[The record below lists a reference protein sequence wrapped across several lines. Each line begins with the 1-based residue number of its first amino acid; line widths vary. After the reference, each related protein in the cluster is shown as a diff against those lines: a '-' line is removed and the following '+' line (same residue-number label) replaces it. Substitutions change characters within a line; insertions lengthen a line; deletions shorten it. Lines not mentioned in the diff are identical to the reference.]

1 MTISKE
7 KEPLKQDKLLNKLE
21 DRHID
26 IKDEPLS
33 DFIPKKMTEEG
44 KYKYPYTIPIFQ
56 RDFVWDLDKISLL
69 FDSIYRGYTIG
80 NLLLWVTNEKLAH
93 KNVGDKDALPLD
105 RIEDKEY
112 TYVLDGQQR
121 LTSLY
126 SILRGKLVYRSGR
139 KKPKSYKIYFDTKND
154 EFLKFN
160 AKLEEFNN
168 KTLKNI
174 EKEGNLDGFRF
185 IDLSLIFDDKEV
197 SSTLRRLNNAVGH
210 VQIKYETKRQKDFRK
225 WLNEKFKYSEDDK
238 IRNGLLEFHKISQDI
253 YKVNG
258 IIEGE
263 EKESKLKIEKQYFHR
278 EPEYFEE
285 ISADLSE
292 INDIIN
298 GIDFKFDE
306 KQSYYN
312 QRMKEGFLIRNWECE
327 KRVIRE
333 LGLKCDFRREKTQVE
348 VEFGNARAYYQDY
361 IKFLLAY
368 NRGIISLGVLIVPT
382 LSFANL
388 LCEIGKKQ
396 AIERRKLIGDYT
408 IPIYSGMM
416 NFEKAAREIKYLEF
430 MLNMPISIMGVDC
443 EVL

>member
-1 MTISKE
+1 MIFKHFVGKSTLKEGLTIS
-7 KEPLKQDKLLNKLE
+7 
-21 DRHID
+21 
-26 IKDEPLS
+26 
-33 DFIPKKMTEEG
+33 
-44 KYKYPYTIPIFQ
+44 
-56 RDFVWDLDKISLL
+56 RDFEGWFESP
-69 FDSIYRGYTIG
+69 
-80 NLLLWVTNEKLAH
+80 EKGC
-93 KNVGDKDALPLD
+93 KRQIK
-105 RIEDKEY
+105 
-112 TYVLDGQQR
+112 
-121 LTSLY
+121 
-126 SILRGKLVYRSGR
+126 
-139 KKPKSYKIYFDTKND
+139 
-154 EFLKFN
+154 
-160 AKLEEFNN
+160 
-168 KTLKNI
+168 
-174 EKEGNLDGFRF
+174 
-185 IDLSLIFDDKEV
+185 LIFDDKEV
-197 SSTLRRLNNAVGH
+197 SATLRRLNNAVGH
-210 VQIKYETKRQKDFRK
+210 VQIKYETKGQKDFRK
-225 WLNEKFKYSEDDK
+225 WLNEKFKCSEDDK

-285 ISADLSE
+285 ISTDLSE

-396 AIERRKLIGDYT
+396 AIERRKLIRDYT

-416 NFEKAAREIKYLEF
+416 NFEKATREIKYLEF
-430 MLNMPISIMGVDC
+430 MLNMPISIIGIDC

>member
-1 MTISKE
+1 MIFKHFVGKSTLKEGLTIS
-7 KEPLKQDKLLNKLE
+7 
-21 DRHID
+21 
-26 IKDEPLS
+26 
-33 DFIPKKMTEEG
+33 
-44 KYKYPYTIPIFQ
+44 
-56 RDFVWDLDKISLL
+56 RDFEGWFESP
-69 FDSIYRGYTIG
+69 
-80 NLLLWVTNEKLAH
+80 EKGC
-93 KNVGDKDALPLD
+93 KRQIK
-105 RIEDKEY
+105 
-112 TYVLDGQQR
+112 
-121 LTSLY
+121 
-126 SILRGKLVYRSGR
+126 
-139 KKPKSYKIYFDTKND
+139 
-154 EFLKFN
+154 
-160 AKLEEFNN
+160 
-168 KTLKNI
+168 
-174 EKEGNLDGFRF
+174 
-185 IDLSLIFDDKEV
+185 LIFDDKEV
-197 SSTLRRLNNAVGH
+197 SATLRRLNNAVGH
-210 VQIKYETKRQKDFRK
+210 VQIKYETKGQKDFRK
-225 WLNEKFKYSEDDK
+225 WLNEKFKCSEDDK

-285 ISADLSE
+285 ISTDLSE

-368 NRGIISLGVLIVPT
+368 DRGIISLGVLIVPT

-430 MLNMPISIMGVDC
+430 MLNMPISIMGIDC

>member
-1 MTISKE
+1 MIFKHFVGKSTLKEGLTIS
-7 KEPLKQDKLLNKLE
+7 
-21 DRHID
+21 
-26 IKDEPLS
+26 
-33 DFIPKKMTEEG
+33 
-44 KYKYPYTIPIFQ
+44 
-56 RDFVWDLDKISLL
+56 RDFEGWFESP
-69 FDSIYRGYTIG
+69 
-80 NLLLWVTNEKLAH
+80 EKGC
-93 KNVGDKDALPLD
+93 K
-105 RIEDKEY
+105 RQIM
-112 TYVLDGQQR
+112 
-121 LTSLY
+121 
-126 SILRGKLVYRSGR
+126 
-139 KKPKSYKIYFDTKND
+139 
-154 EFLKFN
+154 
-160 AKLEEFNN
+160 
-168 KTLKNI
+168 
-174 EKEGNLDGFRF
+174 
-185 IDLSLIFDDKEV
+185 LIFDDKEV

-368 NRGIISLGVLIVPT
+368 NRG
-382 LSFANL
+382 
-388 LCEIGKKQ
+388 
-396 AIERRKLIGDYT
+396 
-408 IPIYSGMM
+408 
-416 NFEKAAREIKYLEF
+416 
-430 MLNMPISIMGVDC
+430 
-443 EVL
+443 